1 METKALLTHIK
12 PEWHNAFSQF
22 VETGEASDDFLVYL
36 DQDANAQQAVEKAF
50 KAQATAFENLA
61 GELKKVGTAG
71 IGEVT
76 TPEPYVVENL
86 SATVA
91 GAMEKILELPTEE
104 RTQVMQNTAS
114 ALRASPK
121 RAALRTAVQALEK
134 AL

>member
-1 METKALLTHIK
+1 METRALLTHIK

-71 IGEVT
+71 IGEVAT
-76 TPEPYVVENL
+76 TEPYVVETL

-91 GAMEKILELPTEE
+91 AQWKKSWNYPQKNE
-104 RTQVMQNTAS
+104 
-114 ALRASPK
+114 PK
-121 RAALRTAVQALEK
+121 LCRIPPRP
-134 AL
+134 